1 MGILTFSSDLVRG
14 VHAGLTD
21 QEKRETTHS
30 LGEGGERKIIFSQ

>member
-1 MGILTFSSDLVRG
+1 MGSLTFSSDLVRG

-30 LGEGGERKIIFSQ
+30 LGEGG